1 MNFFQEIFNQNIK
14 MRYSKQIL
22 TSTFFVLSFL
32 FIQAGLQAQQLFTMP
47 DNAHTR
53 WVSPENPDA
62 IKGGGAI
69 ENGGHKGH
77 AFDTI
82 KAHGHIDLLSVSG
95 AGVVNHIKL
104 TVDNRSPAM
113 LRSLRIEM
121 YWDGSSKPAVSAP
134 LGDFFGA
141 VMGKTIPF
149 STTLFANPE
158 GRSFACFIPMPFKKG
173 ARIVVYNDADKNL
186 AHIFY
191 NISFEKWDK
200 PKDNI
205 LYFHA
210 HWHRNSPTIDSD
222 FVILPYVKGKG
233 KFLGAFIG
241 VNGNPAYGK
250 LWFGEG
256 EIKAFLDGD
265 KKFPTLVGTGV
276 EDYIGTAWGMGK
288 FITQTEGCLIADTS
302 KNQWAFYRFHISDPV
317 YFHQDIKITVQQ
329 IGGGPRDEVRKISEK
344 GAPMDIV
351 SVDLPGHFYKLKEMK
366 NPPKLMDNDFPNGWT
381 NFHRS
386 DDWCATAYFYLNI
399 PEDNL
404 PQIASV
410 EERTKDL

>member
-1 MNFFQEIFNQNIK
+1 MNFL
-14 MRYSKQIL
+14 KQL
-22 TSTFFVLSFL
+22 PPFSFFIFL
-32 FIQAGLQAQQLFTMP
+32 FLWGQAKIQAQQLYTMP
-47 DNAHTR
+47 EEAHTR
-53 WVSPENPDA
+53 WTSSENPNA
-62 IKGGGAI
+62 IKGEGAK
-69 ENGGHKGH
+69 ENEGHKGH

-82 KAHGHIDLLSVSG
+82 KAHGYIDLLNVTG
-95 AGVVNHIKL
+95 AGIVNRIKL
-104 TVDNRSPAM
+104 TVDNRTPEM
-113 LRSLRIEM
+113 LRSLRIEI

-141 VMGKTIPF
+141 VMGETVPF
-149 STTLFANPE
+149 ESALFANPE

-173 ARIVVYNDADKNL
+173 ARITIYNDADKNL
-186 AHIFY
+186 SHIFY

-200 PKDNI
+200 PKENI

-210 HWHRNSPTIDSD
+210 YWHRSNTGIDSD
-222 FVILPYVKGKG
+222 FVILPEISGKG

-250 LWFGEG
+250 LWWGEG

-265 KKFPTLVGTGV
+265 KKYPTLVGTGV

-288 FITQTEGCLIADTS
+288 FINQSEGCLIADTS
-302 KNQWAFYRFHISDPV
+302 KNKWAFYRFHISDPV
-317 YFHQDIKITVQQ
+317 YFHQNIKITVQP
-329 IGGGPRDEVRKISEK
+329 IGGGPRDEVRKISQQ

-366 NPPKLMDNDFPNGWT
+366 NPPQLMDKDFPNGWT
-381 NFHRS
+381 NFYRT
-386 DDWCATAYFYLNI
+386 DDWCATTYFYLNT
-399 PEDNL
+399 PENNL
-404 PQIASV
+404 PQIAPV